1 MTYSSPVSTAEPAP
15 VGAQNGG
22 PGPSWLRRSR
32 PLLFRVG
39 TFAVVLGAVWLVA
52 WRTGALT
59 NVSVERLRASVA
71 AAGPLG
77 YLLYVAAFVLG
88 ELVYIPAILFI
99 GIAAALWGKAL
110 AFGLAFVSGVLS
122 ATAGFYVGRLVGAGL
137 REVPPWL
144 LKLDARLATQ
154 GIRTVTYLRILFWLA
169 PWLNMGLGLTRVRFR
184 EYLAGTMLG
193 VLPAVLLLTTVFHDV
208 VAGGRS
214 PMSVSFVLP
223 IVGLLALFGFAF
235 WRRRSL
241 VGGAPGG
248 GGGEAGPGA

>member
-1 MTYSSPVSTAEPAP
+1 MTYSSSVSTAEPAP
-15 VGAQNGG
+15 VQNG
-22 PGPSWLRRSR
+22 GPSWLRRSR

-39 TFAVVLGAVWLVA
+39 VFATVLGAAWLVA
-52 WRTGALT
+52 WRTGALASM
-59 NVSVERLRASVA
+59 SVERLRAAVA

-77 YLLYVAAFVLG
+77 YLLYVAAFVVG

-110 AFGLAFVSGVLS
+110 AFGLAFTSGVLS
-122 ATAGFYVGRLVGAGL
+122 ATAGFYVGRAVSVGL
-137 REVPPWL
+137 SEPPPWL
-144 LKLDARLATQ
+144 MKLEARLATH

-184 EYLAGTMLG
+184 DYIIGTALG

-214 PMSVSFVLP
+214 PTSVSFVLP

-241 VGGAPGG
+241 VGGG
-248 GGGEAGPGA
+248 GPGPAA